1 MVGVSAALGD
11 VAGAVLVVGVSA
23 ALGDVAAAVHAVT
36 TKKASEN
43 MNFCNMVL
51 ILFDEISFR

>member
-1 MVGVSAALGD
+1 M
-11 VAGAVLVVGVSA
+11 VGVSA